1 MACCR
6 RFSRLLTPAAQSSPE
21 IIQWGILAKLATL
34 KPYRRDS
41 IALLIEQLMSCPP
54 NRFPMYVEM
63 TAPVIEADNRER
75 FRKVV
80 EKLADEMER
89 ESAKKRVAKVLKKL
103 G

>member
-1 MACCR
+1 
-6 RFSRLLTPAAQSSPE
+6 
-21 IIQWGILAKLATL
+21 
-34 KPYRRDS
+34 
-41 IALLIEQLMSCPP
+41 
-54 NRFPMYVEM
+54 MYVEM